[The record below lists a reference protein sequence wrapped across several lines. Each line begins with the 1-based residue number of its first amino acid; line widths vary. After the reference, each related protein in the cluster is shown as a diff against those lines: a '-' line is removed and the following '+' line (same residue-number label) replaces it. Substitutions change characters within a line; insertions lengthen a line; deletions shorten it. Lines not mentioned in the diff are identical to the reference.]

1 MINFIATQEHKTTTA
16 SKSMT
21 LYEMY
26 EYIRAHRVELA
37 SMKKQ
42 AANTRIELEHIVA
55 DMTYKIA
62 SVESAKK
69 ANRLRSALDEMIKNI
84 RAIEACSKEIVSLED
99 QAKSKNSQKDIR
111 KPFRECVENF
121 VKLKGSEPFEPT
133 EVARFV
139 AESRNQPL
147 TNSLRVF
154 THRIIKDF
162 VLEKKIVQLAH
173 GLYESS
179 NAPTLFCEG
188 SVIIDSAQI
197 TESSVDPKAN
207 CA

>member
-1 MINFIATQEHKTTTA
+1 MVKFIASQDLKSA
-16 SKSMT
+16 NIGKSMT

-37 SMKKQ
+37 AMKRQ
-42 AANTRIELEHIVA
+42 AANTRIELEHLVA
-55 DMTYKIA
+55 EMTYKVA
-62 SVESAKK
+62 SVDCSKK
-69 ANRLRSALDEMIKNI
+69 ANRLRVSLDELVKNI
-84 RAIEACSKEIVSLED
+84 RAIESCSKEIGGLDD
-99 QAKSKNSQKDIR
+99 QAKSKSAKKDGK
-111 KPFRECVENF
+111 KPFRECVEQF
-121 VKLKGSEPFEPT
+121 VQLKGSEPFEPT

-139 AESRNQPL
+139 AESRGQEL

-162 VLEKKIVQLAH
+162 VLEKRIIQIAH

-179 NAPTLFCEG
+179 SAVNLFSESDT
-188 SVIIDSAQI
+188 SVSLEDAA
-197 TESSVDPKAN
+197 KAN